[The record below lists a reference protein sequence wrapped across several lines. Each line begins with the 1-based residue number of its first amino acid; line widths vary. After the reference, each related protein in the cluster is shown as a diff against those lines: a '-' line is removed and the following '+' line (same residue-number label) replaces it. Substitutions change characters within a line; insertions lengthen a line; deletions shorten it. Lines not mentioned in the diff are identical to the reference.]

1 MNWKHEQNTTHPV
14 DIYLL
19 KVNNANTRTTCE
31 IYPKLTMKAPERH
44 GVVLVSLLLT
54 LDILHVLFHC
64 SYC

>member
-19 KVNNANTRTTCE
+19 KVNYANTRTTCE
-31 IYPKLTMKAPERH
+31 ICSKLTMKAPERH

-54 LDILHVLFHC
+54 L
-64 SYC
+64 SM